1 MMLWVSSYRLYKVP
15 PLSGA
20 DSALGILKRQQMPT
34 YYCHPVRTSTC
45 CLNKSSRFTF
55 PFADYKIRL
64 ICALG
69 CPSEHPEERDNICP
83 HATVILKGSLHAA
96 LTNHRDL
103 HFLMR
108 ITNPPYLYFGM
119 PFGTSRRA
127 EHPEERVIDSINEI
141 QLYHFIIKS
150 SHFPK
155 SKFYICPPHPKLAS
169 KTFHPQSP
177 KQLTFP

>member
-1 MMLWVSSYRLYKVP
+1 MMLWVSSFRLYKVP

-20 DSALGILKRQQMPT
+20 DSALMATIWLCVACLRIINPP
-34 YYCHPVRTSTC
+34 YFTS
-45 CLNKSSRFTF
+45 
-55 PFADYKIRL
+55 
-64 ICALG
+64 G
-69 CPSEHPEERDNICP
+69 CPSEHPEKRDNICP

-177 KQLTFP
+177 KQLTFPEFFPIKKITFAHLHIKG